1 MKTKRHLLLFALVI
15 ALVAIPTSLV
25 FAKELGM
32 LTISGPGIK
41 GEVSLNDHE
50 AMMDLEQAG
59 FFSTSALAKAPQDIN
74 LDMGYN
80 ITAHLNLDG
89 KLVPFVEMVYYPTTA
104 TQPGYVHYIGRLE
117 GESLRT
123 VDEWSLL
130 NRQAD
135 RSLRILMEENNIALQ
150 SALLAGDVAPSAAK
164 PLTDTEPVVAAQ
176 PVTNSEPVTAPV
188 AASSRGASVY
198 TILAIAAIFIL
209 MMGAG
214 LLMRRRTI
222 SHTTT

>member
-1 MKTKRHLLLFALVI
+1 MKTKRRLLLLALVI
-15 ALVAIPTSLV
+15 ALVAVPTSLV

-59 FFSTSALAKAPQDIN
+59 FFSTSALAKTPDDIN

-89 KLVPFVEMVYYPTTA
+89 KLVPFVQMVYYPTTA

-130 NRQAD
+130 NRQSD
-135 RSLRILMEENNIALQ
+135 RVLRVLMEDNNITLQ
-150 SALLAGDVAPSAAK
+150 SALLAGAESPSAAK
-164 PLTDTEPVVAAQ
+164 PVTDTEPVVAAQ
-176 PVTNSEPVTAPV
+176 PVTNLEPVTAPV